1 MAKGEAPLI
10 CGGIYE
16 WINNGGKTFQGV
28 VVGVTY
34 NGTRVEGLLM
44 SSGFAPETVAPGTE
58 RWGQLKLIGRPA
70 SPSVGRPKKKS

>member
-44 SSGFAPETVAPGTE
+44 SSG
-58 RWGQLKLIGRPA
+58 
-70 SPSVGRPKKKS
+70 S